1 MNRRKV
7 LSWFGLGWLF
17 SGVPTLLTA
26 CSNEQAT
33 TPSQTTAVATTSAPT
48 SAPKSGFRAVG
59 TIAQLEKEGQIK
71 AESVLVVRD
80 RSNPT
85 TPLAVNPTCTHKGC
99 TVDWKGG
106 EFVCP
111 CHGAVFGPDGS
122 VRKTPAKEHLAT
134 YAVKVE
140 NGQVLIA
147 SK

>member
-26 CSNEQAT
+26 CSNDQAT
-33 TPSQTTAVATTSAPT
+33 TPSPSTTATTT
-48 SAPKSGFRAVG
+48 SAPKSSFRAVG
-59 TIAQLEKEGQIK
+59 SVAQLEKDGQLK
-71 AESVLVVRD
+71 ADGVLVIRD
-80 RSNPT
+80 RNNPT
-85 TPLAVNPTCTHKGC
+85 TPLAFNSTCTHKGC
-99 TVDWKGG
+99 TVDWKDG

-111 CHGAVFGPDGS
+111 CHGAVFAPDGS
-122 VRKTPAKEHLAT
+122 VRKKPAKEPLAT